1 MMFGE
6 SFITNSCLGTIVYL
20 CCIMLTLRVEWP
32 NSVEWGGFWLIFD
45 SLDDWLS
52 KDFVCHLL

>member
-1 MMFGE
+1 
-6 SFITNSCLGTIVYL
+6 
-20 CCIMLTLRVEWP
+20 MLTLRVEWP

-52 KDFVCHLL
+52 KAFVSHLLRAIISVLNFKDG